1 MPRTFLGV
9 MAEGFPNMLMVLG
22 PHTARGNIP
31 RNIEEI
37 VDWVTDLVKHMRDHG
52 LSRVETREDEVATWV
67 AEVEQAVEGLL
78 FAEINSWQTGVN
90 RNVEGRQVR
99 RVLGYYGGALKYRR
113 RIGNVAAGGYRELSF
128 AHGHPLPR

>member
-1 MPRTFLGV
+1 MPRTFLGM

-31 RNIEEI
+31 RNIEES
-37 VDWVTDLVKHMRDHG
+37 VDWLTDLVKFMRDHG
-52 LSRVETREDEVATWV
+52 LTASRPRAEEVAAWV

-78 FAEINSWQTGVN
+78 FSEINSWQTGVN

-99 RVLGYYGGALKYRR
+99 RVLGYYGGAVEYRKR
-113 RIGNVAAGGYRELSF
+113 TGDVAAGGI
-128 AHGHPLPR
+128 AK

>member
-1 MPRTFLGV
+1 MPRTFLGM

-37 VDWVTDLVKHMRDHG
+37 VDWLTDLVKFMHDHG
-52 LSRVETREDEVATWV
+52 LSRVETRAEEVAAWV

-78 FAEINSWQTGVN
+78 FSEINSWQTGVN

-99 RVLGYYGGALKYRR
+99 RVLGYYGGAVEYRKR
-113 RIGNVAAGGYRELSF
+113 TGDVAAGGYRELMF
-128 AHGHPLPR
+128 DAAR

>member
-37 VDWVTDLVKHMRDHG
+37 VDWLTGLVRHMRAHAFT
-52 LSRVETREDEVATWV
+52 RVEPRREAVDDWGRHVD
-67 AEVEQAVEGLL
+67 QAAARLL
-78 FAEINSWQTGVN
+78 FS
-90 RNVEGRQVR
+90 QV
-99 RVLGYYGGALKYRR
+99 VL
-113 RIGNVAAGGYRELSF
+113 V
-128 AHGHPLPR
+128 HP

>member
-1 MPRTFLGV
+1 ML
-9 MAEGFPNMLMVLG
+9 ADGFPNLLMVLG

-37 VDWVTDLVKHMRDHG
+37 VDWLTGLVAHMQAHG
-52 LSRVETREDEVATWV
+52 LSRVETRPAEVDRWV

-78 FAEINSWQTGVN
+78 FNDVNSWQTGVN

-99 RVLGYYGGALKYRR
+99 RVLGYYGGALEYRQ
-113 RIGNVAAGGYRELSF
+113 RIGDVAADGYRALTFDRGRPAGLS
-128 AHGHPLPR
+128 A